1 MASGGIVQSGFRW
14 GPQGQRLSPQEIAR
28 RRALAESL
36 APTETPRDYWSGI
49 SSAVRS
55 IGSAL
60 HNWQADESERSGRSE
75 YQELANALL
84 ADPSNVGQAE
94 LMQLMMHDFA
104 SPQGSALASAL
115 FSDQLRRSD
124 PLYQLNLER
133 GNLEL
138 EALRNP
144 WQAQP
149 ATPDQLSPWGID
161 ASAGGSW
168 VIGPDGLPQQ
178 VYAPADPLADAPA
191 AFQTL
196 DLRARAA
203 GLEPGTPEYQQFMA
217 EGGGASLTENE
228 RQIAALVQRGF
239 SQAEAEDLA
248 YGFVQT
254 VVDPVLQSP
263 MIVNRTTGEGRYITP
278 EEAAIIVDTFP
289 SAAGGVDQ
297 PSPVPAQEQ
306 SPFDSAFGAV
316 DGATDPA
323 LQQTMDAQRPTLWDI
338 AEGSTGVV
346 PSLQEGWTNI
356 AGQFGASGFEDVV
369 ENRQMFDLE
378 KNNLIRALSI
388 NPRFPVGEIERL
400 EREINISPGAWN
412 SANSMRARMI
422 AINSA
427 LSSRLEN
434 EIRVANDPAMPAEAR
449 RNALQAANDI
459 RNFLTTLGVPEGANA
474 ATGRGAGDAAPND
487 RPPLETFM
495 RQ

>member
-1 MASGGIVQSGFRW
+1 MASGGMTSPFQW
-14 GPQGQRLSPQEIAR
+14 GPSGQRLSPQEIAR

-36 APTETPRDYWSGI
+36 QGPESPRNYWEGI
-49 SSAVRS
+49 QSLAGS

-60 HNWQADESERSGRSE
+60 HNWQADESERAGRSE
-75 YQELANALL
+75 FQELANALL
-84 ADPSNVGQAE
+84 ADPSGVGQAE
-94 LMQLMMHDFA
+94 LAQLMMHDFA
-104 SPQGSALASAL
+104 TPQGQALASAL
-115 FSDQLRRSD
+115 FSDHLRRSD

-133 GNLEL
+133 GNLEID
-138 EALRNP
+138 ALRNP

-178 VYAPADPLADAPA
+178 VYAPPGVTGDP
-191 AFQTL
+191 FTL
-196 DLRARAA
+196 S
-203 GLEPGTPEYQQFMA
+203 PGQVRFGPDGQPIASVES
-217 EGGGASLTENE
+217 GGAALSENE
-228 RQIAALVQRGF
+228 RQIAALVARGF

-248 YGFVQT
+248 YGFIQT
-254 VVDPVLQSP
+254 IVDPVLETP

-278 EEAAIIVDTFP
+278 EQAAALDEVIPGAITPTEGAIPSQFDATFG
-289 SAAGGVDQ
+289 AADAAVDQ
-297 PSPVPAQEQ
+297 S
-306 SPFDSAFGAV
+306 
-316 DGATDPA
+316 
-323 LQQTMDAQRPTLWDI
+323 LQQSIESQRPTLWDI
-338 AEGSTGVV
+338 TEGSTGVV

-356 AGQFGASGFEDVV
+356 AGQFGASGFEGVV

-388 NPRFPVGEIERL
+388 NPRFPVGEMERL

-422 AINSA
+422 AINDA
-427 LSSRLEN
+427 LSTRLAN
-434 EIRVANDPAMPAEAR
+434 EMRVANDPAMPAEAR

-459 RNFLTTLGVPEGANA
+459 RNFLTTLGVPDGANA
-474 ATGRGAGDAAPND
+474 ATGRGAND
-487 RPPLETFM
+487 PSPENRPPLETFM